1 MSSIRRL
8 KDSISNLRGA
18 VNKLN
23 DALAIQN
30 DRELVVEGTI
40 QRFEYVVEL
49 LWKTIRRGLIYER
62 VTLRPDTPRE
72 VMRQGFVIGWLD
84 GEVTWQELLDK
95 RNKTSHEY
103 LDEDFIDEYYND
115 IKRLTPEI
123 IKILEFLETNYH

>member
-1 MSSIRRL
+1 MSNIRKL
-8 KDSISNLRGA
+8 NDSLANLREA

-23 DALAIQN
+23 KALKIPN

-62 VTLRPDTPRE
+62 VTLNPDTPRE
-72 VMRQGFVIGWLD
+72 VMRQGFAVGWLH

-103 LDEDFIDEYYND
+103 LDEEFIKEYYDD
-115 IKRLTPEI
+115 IKRLNPEI
-123 IKILEFLETNYH
+123 NKILEILESNYK